1 MNYTRPCFVN
11 VLWLLIGG
19 TVLMAPLCSFPVLAA
34 EVKPTSHLL
43 PDDPS
48 AAWTEVEKVHQ
59 ALRAPNSWRSTT
71 PTLEQVAAFRKT
83 VRQEA
88 WAFASKAREFI
99 ARFPTNE
106 NIADARL
113 TVVHALNHAVAA
125 GDDKAEPEIQGFVK
139 AVLADKSIP
148 EDDRVGV
155 FLFAGNA
162 PFFKATGMRFFTEGI
177 QKLHAEF
184 ETQGLEST
192 RAALQLF
199 PTNSM
204 LFTML
209 VAVAQRSEP
218 ARQRELAT
226 GVVNAPGA
234 PAGAKSL
241 AEHLLKGTRP
251 YERGKPVDIQF
262 TALDG
267 REVDLAKLK
276 GKVVLVEFWST
287 TCGPCI
293 GEMPRVLATYEK
305 FHARGFEVVAIS
317 LDDRESALRRFIAEK
332 KLPWPQH
339 FDGKGWS
346 NKFAVQ
352 YGIFSIPTMW
362 LIDQR
367 GVLVE
372 TEARGDLE
380 RRVEQLLA
388 AGWSPTITPF

>member
-1 MNYTRPCFVN
+1 
-11 VLWLLIGG
+11 
-19 TVLMAPLCSFPVLAA
+19 
-34 EVKPTSHLL
+34 
-43 PDDPS
+43 
-48 AAWTEVEKVHQ
+48 
-59 ALRAPNSWRSTT
+59 
-71 PTLEQVAAFRKT
+71 
-83 VRQEA
+83 
-88 WAFASKAREFI
+88 
-99 ARFPTNE
+99 
-106 NIADARL
+106 
-113 TVVHALNHAVAA
+113 VVHALNHAVAA
-125 GDDKAEPEIQGFVK
+125 GDEKAEPEIKAFVK

-148 EDDRVGV
+148 EDDRAGV

-162 PFFKATGMRFFTEGI
+162 PFFKEAGMRFFTEGM
-177 QKLHAEF
+177 QKLDAEF

-218 ARQRELAT
+218 ARQKELAT
-226 GVVNAPGA
+226 EVVNAPGA

-251 YERGKPVDIQF
+251 YERGKSVDIQF

-276 GKVVLVEFWST
+276 GKVVLVQFWST
-287 TCGPCI
+287 SCGPCI
-293 GEMPRVLATYEK
+293 GEMPHVLAAYEK
-305 FHARGFEVVAIS
+305 LHPRGFEVVAIS
-317 LDDRESALRRFIAEK
+317 LDDRESTLRRFIAEK

-367 GVLVE
+367 GVLVD
-372 TEARGDLE
+372 TDARGDLE

-388 AGWSPTITPF
+388 AGWSPKIAPF